1 MHSQDTTS
9 EKLVKREA
17 YGRFLKSKVVS
28 AKTRGLAAVTR
39 ESLNPKL
46 KPHQKDI
53 ALWAIHGG
61 NRAIFANFGL
71 GKTVIQLQI
80 LISILEHCAPT
91 DAGLIVCPLG
101 VKGEFVR
108 DAKKFFN
115 RHIQYVRTAAE
126 LETYRA
132 AGQRLFVTNYERVR
146 DGDLDPN
153 LFQVVS
159 LDEAACFAPGTKVS
173 TPTGLKAIED
183 VRVGDCIF
191 NASGQ
196 DIVREVHKNEVRS
209 AIRLKFADGRTIIS
223 SPEHLCFTRDQGWV
237 SAAELRPGNSVVETT
252 TAMRL
257 LRERDSTEVFR
268 RSPKA
273 FLQHE
278 LLGEMADDD
287 ARREGVCCESGAPES
302 QGTLETGTPV
312 QVVSGS
318 ILSEDVTRGSQHL
331 LQPELQFQLAD
342 DTTRNQGKTL
352 QSRSYSQNRC
362 QTQSLASVELAY
374 SNRSKTP
381 FGTNELDEQSRNE
394 REGQSNYA
402 LPWHPSE
409 MVRWPRPGINQTPA
423 NVIRSARQT
432 MEGRACRAGCAT
444 PTRVTDVLLSR
455 SSATREEAG
464 DRSGRRNSPH
474 EEVAGEGR
482 EESSILECAR
492 VDSVEVLERGHRD
505 LERYRDANG
514 ALYFYDLSAT
524 RHPSFSVE
532 GLLVHNCLKS
542 FGSKTYQTFLTLFDQ
557 VQYKFVATATPSP
570 NRLKELIHYAGFLGI
585 MDTGLSLTRWFKR
598 DPQKAGN
605 LTLHPHKE
613 AEFWLWV
620 STWATFLDTP
630 SDLGHSDEGYSL
642 PELKIHLHRL
652 PVDHAQAG
660 ADSWG
665 QEKMFRSAATS
676 LSDAAREKRDSLE
689 QRLICAKQIIDE
701 HPDRHWLLWHTLE
714 NERHAIEK
722 AIHGVTTVYGSQDL
736 EEREQAIAD
745 FSDGQIRRLATKPSI
760 AGSGCNFQRYCYSA
774 VFLGLDYKFSDLIQ
788 ACMRIHRFLQKH
800 VVDIHLIY
808 TESEDAIY
816 DELMR
821 KWAEHDRLRA
831 NMTTI
836 MKTYGL
842 NNARATQQMER
853 AIGIER
859 QVQEGDR
866 FQMINNDSCVEML
879 HWPDNSIDLIVSS
892 VPFSTHYEYS
902 PSYNDLGHN
911 DGDDGFFEQMDFL
924 TPELHRCLKPGRIY
938 ALHCKD
944 RLVYGS
950 VSGLGM
956 YSVNQFSDKCT
967 SHMQKHGF
975 IFCGRITVVTDVV
988 RENNQTYRLGWS
1000 ENAKDGTK
1008 MGVGSP
1014 EYVLLFRKLPSDLK
1028 NAYADVPVA
1037 KPKEEYTRA
1046 RWQFDASPFWRSSGN
1061 RFLSPEEI
1069 RQMPQPQLR
1078 QLWREFNAT
1087 HVYEF
1092 QQHVEIAE
1100 ALERE
1105 GLLPASFMLLDLTA
1119 NNSEWVWDDVVRMRT
1134 LNAEQSRKRVEQ
1146 HICPLQ
1152 IDIVDRLIERYSNA
1166 GELVFDPFAGI
1177 GTVPYC
1183 AILKGRRGAGCEL
1196 SSEYWADAV
1205 GYCRAAE
1212 TKVTTPTLFDF
1223 MEADN
1228 KAVEYKVREDFGPN
1242 GDATT
1247 PGFFK
1252 SEEELRAKNADS
1264 ANAREPISP
1273 QGSEERQIKKLKTRR
1288 TSK

>member
-1 MHSQDTTS
+1 MNPPTETKQ
-9 EKLVKREA
+9 EA
-17 YGRFLKSKVVS
+17 YDRFLRSKVVS

-39 ESLNPKL
+39 ESLNQKL

-80 LISILEHCAPT
+80 LVSILDHCNST

-126 LETYRA
+126 LETCRA

-159 LDEAACFAPGTKVS
+159 LDEAAV
-173 TPTGLKAIED
+173 
-183 VRVGDCIF
+183 
-191 NASGQ
+191 
-196 DIVREVHKNEVRS
+196 
-209 AIRLKFADGRTIIS
+209 
-223 SPEHLCFTRDQGWV
+223 
-237 SAAELRPGNSVVETT
+237 LR
-252 TAMRL
+252 
-257 LRERDSTEVFR
+257 
-268 RSPKA
+268 
-273 FLQHE
+273 
-278 LLGEMADDD
+278 
-287 ARREGVCCESGAPES
+287 
-302 QGTLETGTPV
+302 
-312 QVVSGS
+312 
-318 ILSEDVTRGSQHL
+318 
-331 LQPELQFQLAD
+331 
-342 DTTRNQGKTL
+342 
-352 QSRSYSQNRC
+352 
-362 QTQSLASVELAY
+362 
-374 SNRSKTP
+374 
-381 FGTNELDEQSRNE
+381 
-394 REGQSNYA
+394 
-402 LPWHPSE
+402 
-409 MVRWPRPGINQTPA
+409 
-423 NVIRSARQT
+423 
-432 MEGRACRAGCAT
+432 
-444 PTRVTDVLLSR
+444 
-455 SSATREEAG
+455 
-464 DRSGRRNSPH
+464 
-474 EEVAGEGR
+474 
-482 EESSILECAR
+482 
-492 VDSVEVLERGHRD
+492 
-505 LERYRDANG
+505 
-514 ALYFYDLSAT
+514 
-524 RHPSFSVE
+524 
-532 GLLVHNCLKS
+532 S

-585 MDTGLSLTRWFKR
+585 MDTGLALTRWFKR

-652 PVDHAQAG
+652 PVDHAHAG

-760 AGSGCNFQRYCYSA
+760 AGSGCNFQRHCHSA
-774 VFLGLDYKFSDLIQ
+774 IFLGLDYKFSDLIQ
-788 ACMRIHRFLQKH
+788 ASHRIHRFLQKKR
-800 VVDIHLIY
+800 VDIHLIY
-808 TESEDAIY
+808 TESEDPIY

-842 NNARATQQMER
+842 NNARAAQAMER

-859 QVQEGDR
+859 QEQKGER
-866 FQMINNDSCVEML
+866 FQIINNDSCVEML
-879 HWPDNSIDLIVSS
+879 DWPDNSIDLIVSS
-892 VPFSTHYEYS
+892 WPFSTHYEYT

-911 DGDDGFFEQMDFL
+911 DGDKGFFEQLDFM

-938 ALHCKD
+938 AVHCKD
-944 RLVYGS
+944 RLLYGS

-1152 IDIVDRLIERYSNA
+1152 IDIVDRLIERYSNP

-1223 MEADN
+1223 ME
-1228 KAVEYKVREDFGPN
+1228 
-1242 GDATT
+1242 GDDPHHAAQIQT
-1247 PGFFK
+1247 
-1252 SEEELRAKNADS
+1252 LHVIADS
-1264 ANAREPISP
+1264 ANELQPVPSEPLP
-1273 QGSEERQIKKLKTRR
+1273 EERQQQNTKLKARR